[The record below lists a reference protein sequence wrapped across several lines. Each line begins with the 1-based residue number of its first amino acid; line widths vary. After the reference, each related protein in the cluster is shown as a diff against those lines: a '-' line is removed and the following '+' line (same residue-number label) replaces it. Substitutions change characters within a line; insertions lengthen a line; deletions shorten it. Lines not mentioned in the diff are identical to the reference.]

1 LSLSLFSIQ
10 NSPLHR
16 LINTALQQQIQPN
29 QTQTNQINIASP
41 TSSKQ
46 HCPISSTSRIK
57 TCAIKTH
64 STTGCVVVRLRARYY
79 PAGRE
84 GIRVTLRQVL
94 ISKSTRKT
102 LGSDSAIFTNRRHP
116 DAALGFTLEHE
127 GRMERG
133 VVFWYGVA
141 GSIGNSVVKG
151 LQIKLETEWKVCDK
165 RLQAELCEAKLQ
177 RSVTSDVL

>member
-1 LSLSLFSIQ
+1 
-10 NSPLHR
+10 
-16 LINTALQQQIQPN
+16 
-29 QTQTNQINIASP
+29 
-41 TSSKQ
+41 
-46 HCPISSTSRIK
+46 
-57 TCAIKTH
+57 
-64 STTGCVVVRLRARYY
+64 VVVRLRARYY

-127 GRMERG
+127 GR